1 MKPRPATPLRPV
13 IREARCAEMSG
24 LDRWSRRRLEA
35 EGRFPRRIKI
45 GKRSVA
51 WFLDEVAAWQETL
64 ARGEEWR
71 EPADV

>member
-1 MKPRPATPLRPV
+1 
-13 IREARCAEMSG
+13 MSV